1 MKKNLSPILLCSLF
15 CAGILLCAKAAFAA
29 ENIRFI
35 REFNEGLKTP
45 SDVATASSGDIYVV
59 DEQQS
64 KVFVFDPEGILKHS
78 FGDIGLK
85 PGQFMMPQ
93 SLALTPMEKIVV
105 ADTGNNRIQIFNKVG
120 ELLSYFGSSG
130 SLPGLMNAPSAV
142 VVDQFG
148 LIFVADTGN
157 RRVQVFSP
165 NGVFL
170 GFFNTEFRPTDLT
183 LDAQRNVYVLL
194 PEAGKIVKY
203 SPLGKQL
210 QEISCSVDKRNYIT
224 KAGGLAV
231 DTRGDLYIVE
241 NTEFTIK
248 KFDQKN
254 NILLSFGSQGSGRGQ
269 FDSAAGIFADSTGQ
283 VFIADK
289 KNVRIQVIKIT
300 GSMKPLVPAVTDSPP
315 VVELEDTVP
324 FERNLNDISYIPGR
338 GIYTLSD
345 KQAKVYALGNNSAV
359 WGSEGKNPGEFKKP
373 AAVTATLD
381 GRILVADTGNH
392 RVQIFNSDGTPLY
405 QFGKVGNKPGQ
416 FSFPQGV
423 AVNSKGR
430 IYVADTQNNRVQVF
444 NNDGIY
450 LSALG
455 DPSDNTRGSEGFA
468 QLRLPKAVTIDSK
481 NQVYILETENCKI
494 QIFAEDG
501 RYLGSLGERGS
512 DLGQFLAPSDI
523 TVDENDNLYVAD
535 SGNYRVQIF
544 NSRRAFLLAFGSYGM
559 ESGAFNKMTGIAAS
573 EGRIYVTDLESSAI
587 KRFRY
592 FREGFVRQERLYATK
607 TAYPSENE
615 DENDVTKYSQAQEE
629 ATKEAVAELVQ
640 LTGSSEKYLLQFL
653 KVDSVETLNDG
664 KIKVTVSI
672 PKEIPPERKAP
683 ARKK

>member
-1 MKKNLSPILLCSLF
+1 MKNHSSIFFRSFF
-15 CAGILLCAKAAFAA
+15 CAVFILSAAVSFAA

-35 REFNEGLKTP
+35 REFNEGLKAP
-45 SDVATASSGDIYVV
+45 ADVAAAGSGDIYVI
-59 DEQQS
+59 DEQLS
-64 KVFVFDPEGILKHS
+64 KVFVFDSAGALKTS
-78 FGDIGLK
+78 FGALGQK
-85 PGQFMMPQ
+85 PGQFTMPQ
-93 SLALTPMEKIVV
+93 SLALTPMEKVVV

-130 SLPGLMNAPSAV
+130 SLPGLLNAPFAV

-170 GFFNTEFRPTDLT
+170 GFFSTEFRPTDLA

-194 PEAGKIVKY
+194 PEAGKIAKY
-203 SPLGKQL
+203 SPMGKHL
-210 QEISCSVDKRNYIT
+210 QEITCAIDKRNYIS

-231 DTRGDLYIVE
+231 DARGDLYIVE
-241 NTEFTIK
+241 NAEFSIK
-248 KFDQKN
+248 KFDPTN
-254 NILLSFGSQGSGRGQ
+254 NILLSFGSEGSGRGQ
-269 FDSAAGIFADSTGQ
+269 FDAAAGIFADPTGQ

-289 KNVRIQVIKIT
+289 KNVRVQVIKIT
-300 GSMKPLVPAVTDSPP
+300 GSTKPLVPSATDSLPI
-315 VVELEDTVP
+315 VELEDTIP
-324 FERNLNDISYIPGR
+324 LEKNLIDISYIPGR
-338 GIYTLSD
+338 GIYALSD
-345 KQAKVYALGNNSAV
+345 KPAKVFVLGNSSAV

-381 GRILVADTGNH
+381 GKILVADTGNH
-392 RVQIFNSDGTPLY
+392 RVQIFNLDGAPFY
-405 QFGKVGNKPGQ
+405 QFGKAGNKAGQ

-430 IYVADTQNNRVQVF
+430 IYVSDTQNNRVQIF

-455 DPSDNTRGSEGFA
+455 DPSDNTRRSEGFV
-468 QLRLPKAVTIDSK
+468 QLRFPKSIAVDSK
-481 NQVYILETENCKI
+481 NQVYILEPENCKV

-501 RYLGSLGERGS
+501 RYMGSLGERGS
-512 DLGQFLAPSDI
+512 ELGQFLNPSDI
-523 TVDENDNLYVAD
+523 AVDENDNLYVAD

-544 NSRRAFLLAFGSYGM
+544 NSRRAFLLAFGSFGA
-559 ESGAFNKMTGIAAS
+559 ESGAFNKMTGVAAS
-573 EGRIYVTDLESSAI
+573 EGRIYVTDSESSEI

-592 FREGFVRQERLYATK
+592 FREGFVKQERLYATQ
-607 TAYPSENE
+607 TAYPPENE
-615 DENDVTKYSQAQEE
+615 DENNVTKYSQAQEQ
-629 ATKEAVAELVQ
+629 ATRAAVAELAQ
-640 LTGSSEKYLLQFL
+640 LTGISEKYLRQFV
-653 KVDSVETLNDG
+653 KMDSVETLNDG

-683 ARKK
+683 AKKK